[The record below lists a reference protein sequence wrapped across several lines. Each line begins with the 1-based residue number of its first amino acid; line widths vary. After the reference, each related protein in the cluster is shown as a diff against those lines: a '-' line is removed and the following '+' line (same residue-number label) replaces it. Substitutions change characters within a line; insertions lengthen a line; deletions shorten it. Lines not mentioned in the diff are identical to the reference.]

1 MSTKC
6 VQFQGASL
14 YFDSLLLFLPQS
26 DNGGGKEK
34 KAHVPLSLP
43 PSLPPESMRMRRS
56 KRQSPIERF
65 PFSLSL
71 FLRELQGAPKGFH
84 PKIHSCS
91 TSQISCISADT
102 NEPSCRATHPVE
114 VDGESRAPSLFWPP
128 VAAYQ
133 FPYGLRH
140 RFFDRGGGLRLRR
153 RRKDDP
159 WDSGPLIGK
168 AHPPDHDQSE
178 RSIDR
183 LN

>member
-6 VQFQGASL
+6 VQFRGASL
-14 YFDSLLLFLPQS
+14 YFDSLLLFLPPKRQRRRQGEES
-26 DNGGGKEK
+26 PR
-34 KAHVPLSLP
+34 ASLP

-71 FLRELQGAPKGFH
+71 FLRELQRAPKGFH
-84 PKIHSCS
+84 PKTLSCS

-140 RFFDRGGGLRLRR
+140 RFFDRGGRLRLRR

>member
-14 YFDSLLLFLPQS
+14 YFDSLLLFLPPKRQRRRQGEES
-26 DNGGGKEK
+26 PR
-34 KAHVPLSLP
+34 ASLPLP

-91 TSQISCISADT
+91 TSEISCISADT

-140 RFFDRGGGLRLRR
+140 RFFDRARGFPLSRGRLTQARPER
-153 RRKDDP
+153 DTDRK
-159 WDSGPLIGK
+159 S
-168 AHPPDHDQSE
+168 AS
-178 RSIDR
+178 SSSS
-183 LN
+183 

>member
-1 MSTKC
+1 MCPIPRGLSVFCLSPSLPSPKR
-6 VQFQGASL
+6 QRRRQGEESPRASL
-14 YFDSLLLFLPQS
+14 P
-26 DNGGGKEK
+26 
-34 KAHVPLSLP
+34 LP

-140 RFFDRGGGLRLRR
+140 RFFDRGGRLRLRR